1 MSTTVIKIED
11 EESAWAHIQNAING
25 QYNDQVVELSFDNW
39 PNFHAN
45 VKGDRYN
52 STITTS
58 LMRSML
64 DLQSHLNRVYAEVI
78 HGKSAN
84 SLTQEERNALEI
96 VFKVEEGSSELLS
109 NLSGFFTEMGKG
121 AMEKMTGKQVVTVVI
136 GVAALWAASSTY
148 TAFLQNHEKEQAE
161 KNRHEITLQLIK
173 QQPKLLQIQNEQVAI
188 HTNILKSVPDAV
200 QVTLGDTVISKDV
213 IRTITKQERQTSEWK
228 RIDDLYSIS
237 SLKIKTESYK
247 IDVLRASDGKFIA
260 TELPKGQLSIDEMD
274 SLMKSFTKEQYIH
287 LNIVGR
293 VRGDTVTSAHIV
305 GINNKISDNQVAKAE
320 PQKPSS
326 TKEI

>member
-1 MSTTVIKIED
+1 
-11 EESAWAHIQNAING
+11 
-25 QYNDQVVELSFDNW
+25 
-39 PNFHAN
+39 
-45 VKGDRYN
+45 
-52 STITTS
+52 
-58 LMRSML
+58 ML